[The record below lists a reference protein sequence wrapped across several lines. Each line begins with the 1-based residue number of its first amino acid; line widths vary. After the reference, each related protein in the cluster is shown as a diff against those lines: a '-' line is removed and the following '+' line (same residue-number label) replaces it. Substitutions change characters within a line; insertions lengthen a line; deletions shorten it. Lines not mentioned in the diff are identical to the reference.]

1 MCRPNSSCPVGP
13 LHTNND
19 AYREGSTC
27 RSFTPTFVIGFA
39 GHFPESTSPEGIIRY
54 PLLYAYYRHGE
65 GICGVRR
72 ATCDVPLQKTWRAR
86 INSPNL
92 FGFVPLFLLA
102 SCPFLCVSRLLL
114 AAFLDTERHVKS
126 EQSPTD
132 LASLLHLLT
141 GNQQR
146 SCLARLSP
154 DQDSKDHL
162 STTRQM

>member
-1 MCRPNSSCPVGP
+1 
-13 LHTNND
+13 
-19 AYREGSTC
+19 
-27 RSFTPTFVIGFA
+27 
-39 GHFPESTSPEGIIRY
+39 
-54 PLLYAYYRHGE
+54 
-65 GICGVRR
+65 RR

-92 FGFVPLFLLA
+92 FGFVPLFLLS
-102 SCPFLCVSRLLL
+102 SCFFLCVSRLLL

-146 SCLARLSP
+146 PCLARLSP